1 MIIDQGWK
9 IIIIFLKTFFHHKKK
24 QIIPFLIC
32 SENYTIRTK

>member
-24 QIIPFLIC
+24 TDHTFSYMFRKL
-32 SENYTIRTK
+32 Y